1 MKLYTFLIVFVFII
15 GCDAFEY
22 NNKYT
27 TIYDRYF
34 RKYSKRNFSV
44 GFDWCLFKAQAIAE
58 SALKEKAKSW
68 VNAKGIMQLLP
79 STFEE
84 VCQKYPDLKCNIYHP
99 RWNIAAG
106 IRYDRDM
113 WIKWRDITPFEN
125 HLKFTF
131 ASYNAG
137 FGTIQRAQ
145 KCCEA
150 KGLNKNNWQSIER
163 VACEVGNWR
172 CRETIAYLKRIK
184 EVCGEISPF
193 YK

>member
-15 GCDAFEY
+15 GCEAFEQ

-27 TIYDRYF
+27 SKYDIHF
-34 RKYSKRNFSV
+34 RKYSKRYFGIS
-44 GFDWCLFKAQAIAE
+44 FDWRWFKAQAIAE
-58 SALKEKAKSW
+58 SALNDEAKSW
-68 VNAKGIMQLLP
+68 TNAKGLMQLLP
-79 STFEE
+79 STFKELCE
-84 VCQKYPDLKCNIYHP
+84 RHPEIRCDIYHP

-137 FGTIQRAQ
+137 PGKIMEAQ
-145 KCCEA
+145 KCCLA
-150 KGLNKNNWQSIER
+150 KGLDKNRWSSVVK
-163 VACEVGNWR
+163 VAHEVGGWR
-172 CRETIAYLKRIK
+172 YRETFAYIKRIE
-184 EVCGEISPF
+184 EVCSEISPF
-193 YK
+193 H